1 MEIPAEALGNRA
13 SETEKTIQLT
23 FQAFDIEDSSNCEFD
38 YVEIE
43 GHQNIGN
50 RTVERFCGNSPP
62 GPFYSVGTTMIVR
75 IVTDSDVARKGFTA
89 TVQSGELLDEAAL
102 ATTSTTTSSTTTTD
116 ATATPTTTTAA
127 TTTTLTTT
135 TASSATSTIIKSKN
149 YPDNYDNNYE
159 EVSLYAATGMK

>member
-62 GPFYSVGTTMIVR
+62 GPFYSVGTTMTVR
-75 IVTDSDVARKGFTA
+75 IKTDNDVARKGFIA

-102 ATTSTTTSSTTTTD
+102 ATTSTTTSTTTTTD
-116 ATATPTTTTAA
+116 ATATTTTTTA
-127 TTTTLTTT
+127 TTTTPTTT

-149 YPDNYDNNYE
+149 YPNNYDNNYE
-159 EVSLYAATGMK
+159 EVSLV